1 MRKPKPSA
9 RQLEATQ
16 QLIKLDEQTTL
27 HGLTKAGKPRL
38 RAPGAGAPDK
48 GRKTYLSRVSAECLA
63 DFKTLATAWECSI
76 ADAIERAAA
85 QAVKRLPPTSPAHK
99 KS

>member
-1 MRKPKPSA
+1 MRKPKPSD
-9 RQLEATQ
+9 ATDTQ
-16 QLIKLDEQTTL
+16 
-27 HGLTKAGKPRL
+27 LTKAGKPRL

-85 QAVKRLPPTSPAHK
+85 EAVKRLPKA
-99 KS
+99 

>member
-1 MRKPKPSA
+1 MTRIHQTMSKPKPTDP
-9 RQLEATQ
+9 E
-16 QLIKLDEQTTL
+16 
-27 HGLTKAGKPRL
+27 LTKAGKPRQ

-48 GRKTYLSRVSAECLA
+48 GRKTRLSLVSEETR
-63 DFKTLATAWECSI
+63 DHFKALATAWECSI

-99 KS
+99 KP